1 MNRRNLLIGA
11 SAVGLAAFAAG
22 TIILNRRRSAEA
34 EAVAAATPAVDPAL
48 LVREYSPSFGPA
60 DAPVTLVEF
69 FDPSCEACR
78 AYHPVVQEIR
88 RQFPT
93 QVRVV
98 LRYTVFHEGS
108 DEAVR
113 ILEAAR
119 MQDKFEPVLDAL
131 LEQQPGWAV
140 HGSPEMDVAWEI
152 AGAAGLD
159 LGDRLRTGGVVSLFV
174 LDFLLRSSLSFRLEP
189 LALGLHRELSA
200 EDAAFREEMRTF
212 FTTKV
217 PQSIRDTVAAR
228 QELSKEQIVESQRIL
243 NAAGLAVPG
252 RGRERR
258 AQQLRVESRQATLTA
273 LGGGRGWGWG
283 RR

>member
-1 MNRRNLLIGA
+1 MNRRTLLIGA
-11 SAVGLAAFAAG
+11 SALGVAAFGAG
-22 TIILNRRRSAEA
+22 AFVLKLRRQTEA
-34 EAVAAATPAVDPAL
+34 EAAAAEEPAADPTL
-48 LVREYSPSFGPA
+48 LVRPYSPTFGPA

-119 MQDKFEPVLDAL
+119 MQGKFEPVLDAL
-131 LEQQPGWAV
+131 LEEQPGWAL
-140 HGSPEMDVAWEI
+140 HDGPLMDVAWEI

-159 LGDRLRTGGVVSLFV
+159 TDKAETDVLFPGITGTLNQDKADVEALQINQTPTF
-174 LDFLLRSSLSFRLEP
+174 FLNGKRLENF
-189 LALGLHRELSA
+189 SA
-200 EDAAFREEMRTF
+200 DSLIADVRFA
-212 FTTKV
+212 
-217 PQSIRDTVAAR
+217 
-228 QELSKEQIVESQRIL
+228 VENS
-243 NAAGLAVPG
+243 
-252 RGRERR
+252 
-258 AQQLRVESRQATLTA
+258 
-273 LGGGRGWGWG
+273 
-283 RR
+283 

>member
-1 MNRRNLLIGA
+1 MNRRTLLIGS
-11 SAVGLAAFAAG
+11 SALALAAFAGGA
-22 TIILNRRRSAEA
+22 TLLNRRRAAEA
-34 EAVAAATPAVDPAL
+34 EAAAAATPTADQAL
-48 LVREYSPSFGPA
+48 LIRDYSPSFGPA

-119 MQDKFEPVLDAL
+119 MQ
-131 LEQQPGWAV
+131 GWAV
-140 HGSPEMDVAWEI
+140 HGAPQLDVAWEI

-159 LGDRLRTGGVVSLFV
+159 LEKAETDQFFPGITGILNQDAADVEALAIRQTPTF
-174 LDFLLRSSLSFRLEP
+174 FLNGKRLENF
-189 LALGLHRELSA
+189 SA
-200 EDAAFREEMRTF
+200 DSLIADVRFA
-212 FTTKV
+212 
-217 PQSIRDTVAAR
+217 
-228 QELSKEQIVESQRIL
+228 VE
-243 NAAGLAVPG
+243 NG
-252 RGRERR
+252 
-258 AQQLRVESRQATLTA
+258 
-273 LGGGRGWGWG
+273 
-283 RR
+283 

>member
-1 MNRRNLLIGA
+1 MNCRTVLIGA
-11 SAVGLAAFAAG
+11 SALGLVAFGGGAFVVN
-22 TIILNRRRSAEA
+22 TRRQADADAR
-34 EAVAAATPAVDPAL
+34 AAAAPPVDAAL
-48 LVREYSPSFGPA
+48 LDRPYSPSFGPA

-140 HGSPEMDVAWEI
+140 HGSPQLDVAWEI

-159 LGDRLRTGGVVSLFV
+159 LERAESDKLFPGITGILNQDAADVEALAIRQTPTF
-174 LDFLLRSSLSFRLEP
+174 FLNGRRLENF
-189 LALGLHRELSA
+189 SA
-200 EDAAFREEMRTF
+200 DSLIADVRFAIEN
-212 FTTKV
+212 
-217 PQSIRDTVAAR
+217 S
-228 QELSKEQIVESQRIL
+228 
-243 NAAGLAVPG
+243 
-252 RGRERR
+252 
-258 AQQLRVESRQATLTA
+258 
-273 LGGGRGWGWG
+273 
-283 RR
+283 